1 MSAIDVDEAAEGG
14 ANRVLIVDDD
24 VDFAEG
30 LELLLM
36 GEGYEIEQAH
46 SVVEARRRL
55 EHFNADVALID
66 IRLGGG
72 DGIGLI
78 PQLKTPRPDL
88 LCVMMTAFASTD
100 SVILALQRGAYDYL
114 RKPIQGSDLLAT
126 LGRCFDVRRLV
137 SDKAQAEAALFT
149 RNQELEQINA
159 RLRMV
164 VGSMRLLTNW
174 ESLSEL
180 GRRILEE
187 VARNMDADGGSVYL
201 LE

>member
-78 PQLKTPRPDL
+78 PQLKTRRPDL

-114 RKPIQGSDLLAT
+114 RKPIQGAICWRLSAAASTFAGSCPTRPRRKRHCSRVIMNWNRST
-126 LGRCFDVRRLV
+126 LGCEW
-137 SDKAQAEAALFT
+137 SSAACVF
-149 RNQELEQINA
+149 
-159 RLRMV
+159 
-164 VGSMRLLTNW
+164 
-174 ESLSEL
+174 
-180 GRRILEE
+180 
-187 VARNMDADGGSVYL
+187 
-201 LE
+201 